1 MKYLKVFVDFA
12 KDIEGLS
19 DTEAGRLFRAM
30 LRYADT
36 NEEPNLRG
44 AEKILWPVARK
55 AIDNQRDAYIHMC
68 EVNKQNITNRY
79 KPLQT
84 ATDGNESKQ
93 EKDKDKEKEKEK
105 ENITPKKSFFHSIA
119 GRDDEDGLERTIKG
133 LHLDLYEGTAAH
145 FAKAIDSAIRTMWRA
160 ESIPVCGRRVPREE
174 ARASVKSLTID
185 HIDNLLA
192 KMENMDQEDPII
204 NGQAYLM
211 ACLYNAPFDFSV
223 NIIRGG
229 QR

>member
-30 LRYADT
+30 LRYADA

-55 AIDNQRDAYIHMC
+55 TIDNQRDAYIHMC

-79 KPLQT
+79 EPLRT

-93 EKDKDKEKEKEK
+93 EKDKEKEKEK
-105 ENITPKKSFFHSIA
+105 ENIAPLKSFVHSIA

-145 FAKAIDSAIRTMWRA
+145 FAKAIDSAIRIMWRA

-185 HIDNLLA
+185 HIDNLLS
-192 KMENMDQEDPII
+192 KMENMDPEDPII